1 MFMAVCSESERFC
14 EEIVKVGMLEFSS
27 ECARASFWHIKCNAK
42 STEQTE
48 PIKQSGQTAESE
60 CEQHA
65 RKRHRVQKQ
74 TGGKKPHSM

>member
-1 MFMAVCSESERFC
+1 MLKAVCRQSERAC
-14 EEIVKVGMLEFSS
+14 EEFVKVGMLE
-27 ECARASFWHIKCNAK
+27 ASFWHIKSDTE

-48 PIKQSGQTAESE
+48 PIKQSGQIAESE

-74 TGGKKPHSM
+74 TGG